1 MSDTISGTFSL
12 EGTGSTFKKVTFTF
26 VLTSFIVV
34 IVFTVAEVN
43 GFWLLQAFSEG
54 IDHAVLLKVKE
65 GTSPASIDHML
76 QSFRAL
82 GKELSSAI
90 VQLTAGLDSDSTLCG
105 QSVSFNSILYG
116 LARLNVQRC
125 AYRSSWDF

>member
-1 MSDTISGTFSL
+1 MSDTISGIFSL
-12 EGTGSTFKKVTFTF
+12 QGTGSTFKKVTFTF
-26 VLTSFIVV
+26 VLTSFTVV
-34 IVFTVAEVN
+34 IVVKVAEVN

-90 VQLTAGLDSDSTLCG
+90 VQLTAGLDSSLCG
-105 QSVSFNSILYG
+105 QSVSFNSNLYG
-116 LARLNVQRC
+116 LARLNVQRRV
-125 AYRSSWDF
+125 YQSGLEF

>member
-1 MSDTISGTFSL
+1 M
-12 EGTGSTFKKVTFTF
+12 
-26 VLTSFIVV
+26 IVV
-34 IVFTVAEVN
+34 KVAEVN

-90 VQLTAGLDSDSTLCG
+90 VQLTAGLDSSLCG
-105 QSVSFNSILYG
+105 QSVSFNSNLYG
-116 LARLNVQRC
+116 LARLNVQRRV
-125 AYRSSWDF
+125 YRSGLEF